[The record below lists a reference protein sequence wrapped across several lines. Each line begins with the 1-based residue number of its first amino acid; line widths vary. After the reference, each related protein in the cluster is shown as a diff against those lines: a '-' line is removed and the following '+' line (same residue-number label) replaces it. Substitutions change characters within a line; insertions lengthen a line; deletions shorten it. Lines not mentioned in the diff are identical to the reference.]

1 MPDFSTDTT
10 GLQPIDSREFVAS
23 ADRETP
29 QGPSKFAQALD
40 FLIPMTQTGFSS
52 GLIKAPQVL
61 NVAMSAA
68 FSGGQTGQYGGG
80 MASGPAMFGGSSAG
94 KFMTGGT
101 AGKSQTLGIPGPQS
115 PQQAGVLGGGG
126 GVGGGAGMGG
136 MGNPAAGASGM
147 GGPDQYGGQIDAMF
161 NNNMMFMML
170 QTKVQNMSQQFQA
183 VSNIY
188 KADHDARTNAIRN
201 FRS

>member
-1 MPDFSTDTT
+1 MYMPDFSTDTA
-10 GLQPIDSREFVAS
+10 GLQPIDAREYIS
-23 ADRETP
+23 SGDREAP
-29 QGPSKFAQALD
+29 RGPSKFAQAMD
-40 FLIPMTQTGFSS
+40 FLVPMAQTGMGS

-68 FSGGQTGQYGGG
+68 LGGGQTGQYGGG
-80 MASGPAMFGGSSAG
+80 MASGPSMFGGQSAG
-94 KFMTGGT
+94 KFMTGNVPAPPAPPGGG
-101 AGKSQTLGIPGPQS
+101 ASGGIMGMGGPPPPPGM
-115 PQQAGVLGGGG
+115 GGGG
-126 GVGGGAGMGG
+126 GNPMAMGGMAGMG
-136 MGNPAAGASGM
+136 

-188 KADHDARTNAIRN
+188 KADADARTNAIRN